1 MSIAKQAD
9 IGLFGQ
15 LKRKDGIYKRVRKD
29 EERQMSIRWRIDYS
43 DDACVLLTT
52 HIDADDVNLSWEE
65 WDDIKYDSSRTEQ
78 IKEHLENL
86 FKHNLAWSLEEIKDI
101 GTAYDGDLGYTI
113 QNKVKEGWYK
123 PVPEWDEK
131 LDEDE

>member
-1 MSIAKQAD
+1 MSVAEQAD
-9 IGLFGQ
+9 RGLFGQ
-15 LKRKDGIYKRVRKD
+15 QKRKDGIYERVRKD
-29 EERQMSIRWRIDYS
+29 EERQISIRWRIDYS

-52 HIDADDVNLSWEE
+52 HIDAEDVNLSWEE

-101 GTAYDGDLGYTI
+101 GSAYDGDEFHTI
-113 QNKVKEGWYK
+113 EEKVDKGWYK
-123 PVPEWDEK
+123 SVPKWDK
-131 LDEDE
+131 HFEDK

>member
-15 LKRKDGIYKRVRKD
+15 QKRKDGIYKRVRKD

-123 PVPEWDEK
+123 PVPDWDEK